1 MIEWKTE
8 TRNLK
13 DLVPNAKN
21 PRRMNKDMADGLKKS
36 LEKFGLC
43 EPIVINWNGEIIGGH
58 QRVKTLQ
65 AMGRKQAQVMVPVT
79 ELSDEDKDELCIR
92 LNKNQGYFDDDLLAN
107 AWEIDLLM
115 ECGFTPQELHI
126 AEIED
131 EVKDNQGA
139 TITISLN
146 DLEHATMLE
155 MHLNTIL
162 CDYPGSKMRLK
173 K

>member
-1 MIEWKTE
+1 MIEWKIE
-8 TRNLK
+8 TRKLK

-36 LEKFGLC
+36 LAKFGLC
-43 EPIVINWNGEIIGGH
+43 EPIVINADGEIIGGH

-65 AMGRKQAQVMVPVT
+65 SMGEKEAQVMVPSD
-79 ELSDEDKDELCIR
+79 ELSQEDKDELCIR

-107 AWEIDLLM
+107 QWEIDLLM
-115 ECGFTPQELHI
+115 ECGFTPQELHM
-126 AEIED
+126 IEL
-131 EVKDNQGA
+131 EEEEKDTQGA